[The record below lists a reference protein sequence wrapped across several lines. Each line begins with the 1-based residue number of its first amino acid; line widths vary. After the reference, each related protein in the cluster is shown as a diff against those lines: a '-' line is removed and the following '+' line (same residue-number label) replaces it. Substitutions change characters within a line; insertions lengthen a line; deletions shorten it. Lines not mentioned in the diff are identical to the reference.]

1 MNTNYSPTINDWLN
15 KSEKILRDSNI
26 SSSRLDCLMLLE
38 FVLQKTRVHI
48 LSEMGYELNQD
59 DLKKL
64 DDFLLLRKDRLPIAY
79 ITGSVNFFRKDF
91 FVNQDVLIPR
101 PETEEIISQ
110 TLKLNLKNI
119 SRIADIG
126 CGSGCIGISLALELP
141 DKKVDLY
148 DLDQKALDVAKINC
162 SRYNLKLNLTKS
174 NLLAKLEDNYDLI
187 VCNLPYVPIDLNVS
201 SEVSYEPKTAVF
213 SGKDGM
219 DLYRKFWT
227 QVNELK
233 SKPVYIITE
242 SLIFQHDLMENIA
255 KEYSYNIISK
265 NALIQT
271 FSLVA

>member
-1 MNTNYSPTINDWLN
+1 MNTNYSLTINDWLN

-26 SSSRLDCLMLLE
+26 NSSRLDCLMLLE
-38 FVLQKTRVHI
+38 FVLQKTRVNI
-48 LSEMGYELNQD
+48 LSELGNELNKG

-79 ITGSVNFFRKDF
+79 ITGSVNFYRRDF
-91 FVNQDVLIPR
+91 FVDQDVLIPR

-233 SKPVYIITE
+233 SKPIYIITE

>member
-1 MNTNYSPTINDWLN
+1 
-15 KSEKILRDSNI
+15 
-26 SSSRLDCLMLLE
+26 MLLE

-48 LSEMGYELNQD
+48 LSEMGYELSQD

>member
-48 LSEMGYELNQD
+48 LSEMGYELSQD

-79 ITGSVNFFRKDF
+79 ITGSVNFFRRDF
-91 FVNQDVLIPR
+91 FVNQDVLTPR

>member
-1 MNTNYSPTINDWLN
+1 M
-15 KSEKILRDSNI
+15 
-26 SSSRLDCLMLLE
+26 
-38 FVLQKTRVHI
+38 
-48 LSEMGYELNQD
+48 
-59 DLKKL
+59 
-64 DDFLLLRKDRLPIAY
+64 
-79 ITGSVNFFRKDF
+79 
-91 FVNQDVLIPR
+91 
-101 PETEEIISQ
+101 
-110 TLKLNLKNI
+110 
-119 SRIADIG
+119 
-126 CGSGCIGISLALELP
+126 P

-148 DLDQKALDVAKINC
+148 DFDQKALDVAKRNC

>member
-48 LSEMGYELNQD
+48 LSEMGYELTQD

-64 DDFLLLRKDRLPIAY
+64 DDFLLLRKNRLPIAY
-79 ITGSVNFFRKDF
+79 ITGSVNFFRRDF
-91 FVNQDVLIPR
+91 FVNQDVLTPR

>member
-48 LSEMGYELNQD
+48 LSEMGYELSQD

-79 ITGSVNFFRKDF
+79 ITGSVNFFRRDF

-162 SRYNLKLNLTKS
+162 SRYNLKLKLTKS

-201 SEVSYEPKTAVF
+201 REVSYEPKTAVF

>member
-48 LSEMGYELNQD
+48 LSEMGYELSQD

-64 DDFLLLRKDRLPIAY
+64 DDFLLLRKNRLPIAY
-79 ITGSVNFFRKDF
+79 ITGSVNFFRRDF

-174 NLLAKLEDNYDLI
+174 NLLTKLEDNYDLI
-187 VCNLPYVPIDLNVS
+187 VCNLPYVPIDFNVS

-227 QVNELK
+227 QVYELK

>member
-162 SRYNLKLNLTKS
+162 SRYNLKLKLTKS

-219 DLYRKFWT
+219 ALYRKFWT

>member
-48 LSEMGYELNQD
+48 LSEMGYELSQD

-79 ITGSVNFFRKDF
+79 ITGSVNFFRRDF

>member
-48 LSEMGYELNQD
+48 LSEMGYELTQD

-64 DDFLLLRKDRLPIAY
+64 DDFLLLRKNRLPIAY
-79 ITGSVNFFRKDF
+79 ITGSVNFFRRDF
-91 FVNQDVLIPR
+91 FVNQDVLTPR

-271 FSLVA
+271 FSLVS

>member
-48 LSEMGYELNQD
+48 LSEMGYELSQD

-79 ITGSVNFFRKDF
+79 ITGSVNFFRRDF

-227 QVNELK
+227 QVYELK

>member
-48 LSEMGYELNQD
+48 LSEMGYELSQD

-79 ITGSVNFFRKDF
+79 ITGSVNFFRRDF

-187 VCNLPYVPIDLNVS
+187 VCNLPYVPIDFNVS

>member
-162 SRYNLKLNLTKS
+162 SRYNLKLKLTKS